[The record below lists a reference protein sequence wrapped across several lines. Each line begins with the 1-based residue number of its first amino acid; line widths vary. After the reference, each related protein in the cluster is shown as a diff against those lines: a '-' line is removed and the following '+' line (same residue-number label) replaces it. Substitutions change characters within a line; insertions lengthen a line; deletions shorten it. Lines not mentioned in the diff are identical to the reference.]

1 MSALA
6 VDFAAVD
13 KYIHDHIRDWMEEL
27 SALCVVPSVSA
38 RHEAIEPCAAAVADL
53 LTLRGFKTQITSV
66 DGGHP
71 VVLGHASGSG
81 SARTMLFYNHYDVQP
96 PEPLPLWESPP
107 FELTERDGAVY
118 ARGAKDDKGELV
130 ARLAA
135 IDALNAITGGYPC
148 KLAFDEPGLS
158 SALISRRRQ
167 TSPAS
172 APAIRAKV
180 PRR

>member
-1 MSALA
+1 
-6 VDFAAVD
+6 
-13 KYIHDHIRDWMEEL
+13 
-27 SALCVVPSVSA
+27 
-38 RHEAIEPCAAAVADL
+38 
-53 LTLRGFKTQITSV
+53 
-66 DGGHP
+66 
-71 VVLGHASGSG
+71 
-81 SARTMLFYNHYDVQP
+81 MLFYNHYDVQP